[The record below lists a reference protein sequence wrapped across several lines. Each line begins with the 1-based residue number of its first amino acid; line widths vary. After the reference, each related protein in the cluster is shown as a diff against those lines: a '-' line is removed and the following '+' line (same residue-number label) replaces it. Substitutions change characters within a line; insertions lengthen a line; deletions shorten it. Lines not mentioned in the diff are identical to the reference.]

1 MFRTAIHKSACKV
14 LSLNNIQI
22 RTLLMVFS
30 FKFDFI
36 MPAYIMRL
44 KCMMK
49 ITNVVPGAFFI
60 SEEKP
65 YELLYL
71 ISPTS

>member
-1 MFRTAIHKSACKV
+1 
-14 LSLNNIQI
+14 
-22 RTLLMVFS
+22 MVFS